1 MINIDELIN
10 SIAEATAEAIRDYEI
25 ITSIDGIKNDT
36 SRMISEI
43 IGG

>member
-1 MINIDELIN
+1 MNIEA
-10 SIAEATAEAIRDYEI
+10 IAEAITEATAEAIRDYEI

>member
-1 MINIDELIN
+1 MNIENIVN
-10 SIAEATAEAIRDYEI
+10 AIIEATTEAIRDYEI

-43 IGG
+43 LTM

>member
-1 MINIDELIN
+1 MINIEELIN
-10 SIAEATAEAIRDYEI
+10 SIAEATAESIRNYDIYK
-25 ITSIDGIKNDT
+25 SIEGIKNDT